1 MKIRSF
7 KLSVWVEPTKEITDR
22 EIEELLSQV
31 ETFIK
36 QSGDYQIPEE
46 FCGANPSLFIAK
58 EKSK

>member
-1 MKIRSF
+1 MKIRNF
-7 KLSVWVEPTKEITDR
+7 KFQIWIEPTKEITDR

-36 QSGDYQIPEE
+36 SGDYQIPED
-46 FCGANPSLFIAK
+46 FCGANPTLYITK

>member
-1 MKIRSF
+1 MKIRNF
-7 KLSVWVEPTKEITDR
+7 KFQIWIEPTKEITDR

-36 QSGDYQIPEE
+36 SGDYRIPED
-46 FCGANPSLFIAK
+46 FCGANPTLYITK

>member
-1 MKIRSF
+1 MKIKNF
-7 KLSVWVEPTKEITDR
+7 KLAVWIEPTKEITDR

-36 QSGDYQIPEE
+36 SGDYRIPED
-46 FCGANPSLFIAK
+46 FCGANPTLHITK

>member
-1 MKIRSF
+1 MKIRNF
-7 KLSVWVEPTKEITDR
+7 KFQIWIEPTKEITDR

-36 QSGDYQIPEE
+36 QSGNYRIPED
-46 FCGANPSLFIAK
+46 FCGANPTLYITK